1 MITCLVLGGGGFIG
15 SYLTEAL
22 LKRNYYVRVFDNFQS
37 GMENLAAI
45 KSRIDIIKG
54 DFLNEK
60 DLAVACTGVDYVFH
74 YISTTVPATARL
86 NPVYDISTNLEGT
99 VKLLQAA
106 VNNRVKK
113 IFFPSSGG
121 TIYGEPKRLPV
132 RETEPV
138 KPIDPYGISKLAI
151 ERYLHYF
158 YAEYGLDFMVFRYSN
173 PYGERQ
179 NSFGKQGVIPI
190 FLNKIKNGEQPVV
203 YNDGTMIRDYIYIQD
218 AIDATMALLE
228 IRTDEKVFNVG
239 SGIGTSINE
248 LISTMSAVIGK
259 QVLPEYRTTNTR
271 YIQRIVLDIS
281 KIRKETGWQPK
292 INLEEGIRKT
302 WDWLN
307 KTT

>member
-15 SYLTEAL
+15 SYLTEVL
-22 LKRNYYVRVFDNFQS
+22 LKKGYHVRVFDNFQT
-37 GMENLAAI
+37 GMDNLSAVRN
-45 KSRIDIIKG
+45 RIEIVKG

-60 DLAVACTGVDYVFH
+60 DLAVACAGVDYVFH

-86 NPVYDISTNLEGT
+86 NPIYDISTNLEGT

-179 NSFGKQGVIPI
+179 NPFGKQGVIPI

-248 LISTMSAVIGK
+248 LISTMSAVTGK
-259 QVLPEYRTTNTR
+259 QVLPEYRTTDTR
-271 YIQRIVLDIS
+271 YVQRIVLDIS

-292 INLEEGIRKT
+292 INLEEGLQKT